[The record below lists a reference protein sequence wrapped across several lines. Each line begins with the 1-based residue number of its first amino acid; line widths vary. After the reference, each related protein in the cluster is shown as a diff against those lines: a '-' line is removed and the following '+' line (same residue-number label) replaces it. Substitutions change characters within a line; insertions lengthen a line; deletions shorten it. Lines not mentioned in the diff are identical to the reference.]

1 MKLALLSSYKNKSL
15 LKFYE
20 DETKWFNSDE
30 KDVIQMLGS
39 ILKFSHALNISN
51 TNIVESLYFE
61 KNDDKYN
68 LIIEY
73 NGDPIA
79 EEYQTERQKKHIE
92 KIIKSKINL
101 IFTKAL
107 H

>member
-1 MKLALLSSYKNKSL
+1 
-15 LKFYE
+15 
-20 DETKWFNSDE
+20 
-30 KDVIQMLGS
+30 MLGS

-61 KNDDKYN
+61 KKDDKYN
-68 LIIEY
+68 LVIEY

-79 EEYQTERQKKHIE
+79 EEYQAERQKKHIE

>member
-1 MKLALLSSYKNKSL
+1 
-15 LKFYE
+15 
-20 DETKWFNSDE
+20 
-30 KDVIQMLGS
+30 MLGS

-68 LIIEY
+68 LVIEY